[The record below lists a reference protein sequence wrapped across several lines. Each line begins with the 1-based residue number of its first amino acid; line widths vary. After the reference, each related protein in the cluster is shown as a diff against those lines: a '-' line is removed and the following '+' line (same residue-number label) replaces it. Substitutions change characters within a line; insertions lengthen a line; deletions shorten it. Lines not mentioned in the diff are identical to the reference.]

1 MKIYSGIKMYRFKD
15 DEEHPEV
22 IRVLNVDDDKKII
35 KYRDSEGKQQKEK
48 LTNLTEKYKVLAPDG
63 IVSFNDVSMPYNGRD
78 VIVALQPFPKSKDK
92 LNQLN
97 DNLPYAVCR
106 QFVVD
111 MFSMCANPE
120 SNIIGMSV
128 SKDTCPSTVDYKLM
142 VACNEI
148 NYTRMIAV
156 YLDDTLDGILNLF
169 NNKPFDDALD
179 SMKERWGNAEGYC
192 STLKELLSSNH
203 FMYDFR
209 RCFNIKELPYEIP
222 KECVDSEQL
231 DIGNTEFIAHDLKV
245 NITDTYLLKYSREI
259 DINSFKRDHLI
270 IASAFDNYESIYI
283 LGYDTTN

>member
-15 DEEHPEV
+15 DEDHPEV
-22 IRVLNVDDDKKII
+22 IRLLNVDYDKKII

-63 IVSFNDVSMPYNGRD
+63 IISFNDVSMPYNGRD

-111 MFSMCANPE
+111 MFSMCTNPE

-142 VACNEI
+142 LACNEI

-156 YLDDTLDGILNLF
+156 YLDDTLDGILSLF

-179 SMKERWGNAEGYC
+179 GEMQKVIVLHLRNFLIATILCTILEGA
-192 STLKELLSSNH
+192 SILKSYLTRFQKNVLIRSNL
-203 FMYDFR
+203 
-209 RCFNIKELPYEIP
+209 ILVIP
-222 KECVDSEQL
+222 SL
-231 DIGNTEFIAHDLKV
+231 
-245 NITDTYLLKYSREI
+245 
-259 DINSFKRDHLI
+259 
-270 IASAFDNYESIYI
+270 
-283 LGYDTTN
+283 